1 MSLPN
6 EDTRTTER
14 RKHVGRDISHESAR
28 GHVTG
33 DALYTDDLV
42 PRTKN
47 VLHGWP
53 VTVPHAHAR
62 VRRIDAEKALARPG
76 VVTVLTGA
84 DVPGVGNVGA
94 ARQDEPLFPDVVE
107 YHGQAVAWVLAES
120 EPIARRAALEVVVDA
135 EPLDPIVTIE
145 QAIERDS
152 FLCHELKIE
161 RLAEGRG
168 DIAAALAASPH
179 RSRGELHVGGQEH
192 FYLEAQAALVYLDES
207 DQVMVHASTQHP
219 TETQL
224 IVARVLGVPSHAVT
238 CQSLRMGGAF
248 GGKEVQANTWACVA
262 AVGALK
268 TKRPVRVR
276 LDRQRDMALTGKRH
290 PFLGRYEVG
299 YDVEGR
305 VLALDIELFSDGGW
319 SLDLSQPV
327 LARAL
332 FHVDNCYDVP
342 SLRVTGRVCKTHKT
356 SQTAFRGFGGPQG
369 MVVGEDAMDRVAREL
384 GLEPHVV
391 RAKNFYT
398 EGSETHYG
406 QEVKD
411 ADRIERIWREL
422 TESSELD
429 QRLEAIGA
437 FNEAHQH
444 TKRGLAITPVKF
456 GISFTTAFF
465 NQAGAL
471 VLLYADG
478 SVQVS
483 HGGTEMG
490 QGLHTKMLQVAADAL
505 GVDLGAIRMMP
516 TRTDKVPNTSA
527 TAASSGTDL
536 NGQAVRDA
544 CTAIRERLADVAAT
558 ALECEPADVVF
569 EGGEVFRAD
578 GVGERIAFGQIAKA
592 AYLARV
598 PLFATGYYRT
608 PNIHFDEEAG
618 RGHPFHYYAYGAAVT
633 EVEVDGFTGQ
643 YRFLRADI
651 LHDVG
656 DSLSPKVDLGQVE
669 GGYIQGLGWLTRE
682 ELVWTG
688 DGRLATRGA
697 STYKLP
703 SLDELPDQLNVALL
717 PKAADPT
724 VIHGSKAVGEPP
736 LMLAMSAREAL
747 RAAVAAFGE
756 GKGAV
761 DLGCP
766 ATPEA
771 VYWAVESRRSAGE
784 QEEGQVEEA
793 AAAAEE

>member
-1 MSLPN
+1 MTDS
-6 EDTRTTER
+6 TQRSTER
-14 RKHVGRDISHESAR
+14 RKHVGRAISHESAR

-33 DALYTDDLV
+33 EALYTDDLV
-42 PRTKN
+42 PRTKD
-47 VLHGWP
+47 VLHAWP
-53 VTVPHAHAR
+53 VSVPHAHAR
-62 VRRIDAEKALARPG
+62 VRRVDFEKAAQRPG
-76 VVTVLTGA
+76 VVTVLTA
-84 DVPGVGNVGA
+84 EDVPGVGNVGA
-94 ARQDEPLFPDVVE
+94 ARQDEPLFPEIVE

-120 EPIARRAALEVVVDA
+120 EAIARRAALEVVVDA

-145 QAIERDS
+145 QAIERDA
-152 FLCHELKIE
+152 FLAHELKIE
-161 RLAEGRG
+161 RLQDGRD
-168 DIAAALAASPH
+168 DIEAALAACPH
-179 RSRGELHVGGQEH
+179 RSRGEVQIGGQEH
-192 FYLEAQAALVYLDES
+192 FYLEAQAALVYVDEG

-262 AVGALK
+262 AVGAVK
-268 TKRPVRVR
+268 TGRPVRVR

-299 YDVEGR
+299 YDDEGR
-305 VLALDIELFSDGGW
+305 ILALNAELFSDGGW

-332 FHVDNCYDVP
+332 FHIDNCYDFP
-342 SLRVTGRVCKTHKT
+342 SLRVTGRVCKTNKT

-369 MVVGEDAMDRVAREL
+369 MVVGEDALERVARVL
-384 GLEPHVV
+384 GLPPHEV
-391 RAKNFYT
+391 RRKNFYT

-411 ADRIERIWREL
+411 ADRIERIWTTL
-422 TESSELD
+422 GESADLER
-429 QRLEAIGA
+429 RLAEVEA
-437 FNEAHQH
+437 FNEAHDH
-444 TKRGLAITPVKF
+444 TKRGIAITPVKF
-456 GISFTTAFF
+456 GISFTAAFF

-505 GVDLGAIRMMP
+505 GVDLETIRMMP

-527 TAASSGTDL
+527 TAASSGSDL

-544 CTAIRERLADVAAT
+544 CTAIRDRLAPVAAE
-558 ALECEPADVVF
+558 ALECDLEDVVF
-569 EGGEVFRAD
+569 EGGEVYRAD
-578 GVGERIAFGQIAKA
+578 GKGERIAFGQIAKA

-643 YRFLRADI
+643 YTFRRTDI

-656 DSLSPKVDLGQVE
+656 DSMSPKVDLGQVE
-669 GGYIQGLGWLTRE
+669 GGFLQGLGWLTRE

-703 SLDELPDQLNVALL
+703 SLGELPEEFHVDLL

-736 LMLAMSAREAL
+736 FMLAMSAREAL

-756 GKGAV
+756 GGRGAV
-761 DLGCP
+761 ELGCP

-771 VYWAVESRRSAGE
+771 VYWAIEARR
-784 QEEGQVEEA
+784 EA
-793 AAAAEE
+793 ANEALAAEE